1 MTDMQMLREARV
13 TVIGLGIEGID
24 LVRFLAA
31 EGARVTVSDRRPRE
45 ELRDALAAIEGT
57 DARLSLGA
65 NRAED
70 ATDADMVFVSQ
81 GVPNDNPA
89 VAGALAAGVPVS
101 TMLGLFLERCP
112 SPVTGITGSAGKTTT
127 TALVASMLQDEG
139 LPHVMGGNIGIG
151 LLSLLPEIQADTR
164 VVVEMSHTQLERVSV
179 SPHVACVTNV
189 TPNHLDRFAWDDY
202 VALKRRILDFQT
214 PDDVVVLNQD
224 NPVTRGFAEMA
235 PGRVVRTSMRAEI
248 EGDGA
253 FLRDDRVWRVLDGET
268 VEVIDHRQVAL
279 RGEHNIENLLAAVAV
294 GAQIGVSAA
303 SAAQTARTF
312 TGVPHRLEPIAT
324 VRGVLYVNDS
334 IATAPERT
342 LAGLRSYQEPVVL
355 LLGGRDKQ
363 LPVHEMAVEAAQRC
377 RAVVC
382 FGESG
387 DLYAQ
392 AVRDAAGDRELPIAL
407 VQTVDEA
414 VTAAAGLAREGDV
427 VLFSPAATSFDQY
440 RNFEERGRA
449 FREAVIAIGGRA

>member
-31 EGARVTVSDRRPRE
+31 EGARVTISDRRSPD
-45 ELRDALAAIEGT
+45 ELHEALAAIEGT
-57 DARLSLGA
+57 EARLSLGE
-65 NRAED
+65 NRPED

-89 VAGALAAGVPVS
+89 VAAALSAGVPVS

-112 SPVTGITGSAGKTTT
+112 APVTGITGSAGKTTT
-127 TALVASMLQDEG
+127 TALVASMLEDEG

-151 LLSLLPEIQADTR
+151 LLSLLPEIQPDTR
-164 VVVEMSHTQLERVSV
+164 VVVEMSHTQLERVAT

-202 VALKRRILDFQT
+202 VALKRRIIDFQA
-214 PDDVVVLNQD
+214 PDDVAVLNQD
-224 NPVTRGFAEMA
+224 NAVTRGFADTA
-235 PGRVVRTSMRAEI
+235 HGRVAFTSTRQDI
-248 EGDGA
+248 PGDGA
-253 FLRDDRVWRVLDGET
+253 LFRDGRVWRVLDGET
-268 VEVIDHRQVAL
+268 LEVVRRQEMAL
-279 RGEHNIENLLAAVAV
+279 RGEHNLENLLAAVAV
-294 GAQIGVSAA
+294 SAQIGVSAA

-312 TGVPHRLEPIAT
+312 TGVPHRLEPVAT

-363 LPVHEMAVEAAQRC
+363 LPVQEMAEEAARRC

-387 DLYAQ
+387 DLYAR
-392 AVRDAAGDRELPIAL
+392 AVRDAGGDGVAVERVE
-407 VQTVDEA
+407 TVAEA
-414 VTAAAGLAREGDV
+414 VAAATRLAQRGDV

-449 FREAVIAIGGRA
+449 FREAVEQMEGRA